1 MITRISGT
9 IEHVEGNAV
18 ALSTAEAVWYEVLV
32 PAYLAQ
38 PLAARAG
45 EEVTFATIQYLE
57 SQNQGSSF
65 TPRLIGFADAVERR
79 FFELFTTVKGIG
91 NRKALRALAIEPRM
105 VARAIAQRDTAAL
118 KKLPE
123 IGARLAE
130 TIVAELHGKVDQYL
144 APGESIEARPPGR
157 GMPVP
162 SGPVHEA
169 IAALI
174 ALGEDRARAE
184 QRITRAADHAAAKGN
199 TSPTADDLVA
209 LAYTRAG

>member
-9 IEHVEGNAV
+9 IEQVEGNAV
-18 ALSTAEAVWYEVLV
+18 ALSTTESVWYQILV
-32 PAYLAQ
+32 PAYLAER
-38 PLAARAG
+38 LAARAG
-45 EEVTFATIQYLE
+45 EKVTFATIQYLE

-91 NRKALRALAIEPRM
+91 NRKALRALAIEPRL

-130 TIVAELHGKVDQYL
+130 TIVAELHGKVDAYL
-144 APGESIEARPPGR
+144 APGETIEARPPGK
-157 GMPVP
+157 GAPLP

-169 IAALI
+169 ISALI

-184 QRITRAADHAAAKGN
+184 HRVARAAEHAASKGN
-199 TSPTADDLVA
+199 ASPTTDDLVN
-209 LAYTRAG
+209 LSFTRAG